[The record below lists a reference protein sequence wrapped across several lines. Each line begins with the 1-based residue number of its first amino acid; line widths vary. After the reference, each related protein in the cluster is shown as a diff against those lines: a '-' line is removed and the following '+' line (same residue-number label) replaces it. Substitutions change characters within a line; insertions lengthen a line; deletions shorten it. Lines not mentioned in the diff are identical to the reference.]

1 MNTTTWILSRPP
13 FSPMPARGQHAG
25 AQMQDSLN
33 PHLQQPGRSRGQQ
46 ISALN
51 TSGTV
56 GLLASSLW
64 HARCAP
70 FLHMMHFQHGRPWS
84 TLCLCPVQ
92 RSAQSLLLH
101 KHRSPHGVGSVPISE
116 YRWWSHWLASGT
128 GLAAPFHVHQL
139 HSAAQYNGKGP
150 CTSISSGMPCLEPRL
165 RLSLSIAAAH
175 IHWQ

>member
-1 MNTTTWILSRPP
+1 MNTSTWILSRPP

-70 FLHMMHFQHGRPWS
+70 FLHMMHFQHGRLAWS
-84 TLCLCPVQ
+84 DHGALSVF
-92 RSAQSLLLH
+92 AQC
-101 KHRSPHGVGSVPISE
+101 
-116 YRWWSHWLASGT
+116 
-128 GLAAPFHVHQL
+128 
-139 HSAAQYNGKGP
+139 SAALRVCSYISTVAPMGSDQFPSVSTGGGHIGWP
-150 CTSISSGMPCLEPRL
+150 AVRALQPLLTCTSCTLRRNTEAKVLAQAYPQACHAWSPGSG
-165 RLSLSIAAAH
+165 
-175 IHWQ
+175 